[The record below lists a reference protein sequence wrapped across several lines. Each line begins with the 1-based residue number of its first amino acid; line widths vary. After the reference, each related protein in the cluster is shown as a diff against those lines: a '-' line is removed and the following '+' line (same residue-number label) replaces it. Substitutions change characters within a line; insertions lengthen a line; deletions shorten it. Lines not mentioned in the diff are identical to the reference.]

1 TVLAAAAVAVAAVAA
16 GNSFSENGERLYLT
30 PGPSTTST
38 TAYWVQIPAGRSRPR
53 RARRLLTQN
62 DYPSPGRGREQ
73 AVFVKLDF

>member
-1 TVLAAAAVAVAAVAA
+1 MAVAVAEAVEVAA

-30 PGPSTTST
+30 PGPYTTST

-62 DYPSPGRGREQ
+62 DYPSPGRAREQ
-73 AVFVKLDF
+73 AGFVTLDF